1 MTFLKT
7 FFLLFFLGFI
17 SGRCFAV
24 SPGYDAV
31 SGFDL
36 NRYLGKWYEIARLPN
51 RFEKGLVNVTATY
64 SLKEN
69 GMVRV
74 LNEGYKETKNGKHA
88 AVTGKAK
95 FAAGSDKG
103 HLRVSFFWF
112 FYADYII
119 FALDPDYK
127 WALVGSSHKYL
138 WILSREPRMEK
149 ELLNSLVIK
158 AKEAGFDTDRLY
170 FTPQEW

>member
-1 MTFLKT
+1 MTVLKT
-7 FFLLFFLGFI
+7 FPLLLVLGLI
-17 SGRCFAV
+17 SERCFAAP
-24 SPGYDAV
+24 PGYDSV

-51 RFEKGLVNVTATY
+51 SFEKGLVNVIATY
-64 SLKEN
+64 SLKDN
-69 GMVRV
+69 GMVKV
-74 LNEGYKETKNGKHA
+74 LNEGYKGTKDGKHVS
-88 AVTGKAK
+88 VTGKAK
-95 FAAGSDKG
+95 FAAGPDKG
-103 HLRVSFFWF
+103 HLRVSFFLF
-112 FYADYII
+112 FYADYVI